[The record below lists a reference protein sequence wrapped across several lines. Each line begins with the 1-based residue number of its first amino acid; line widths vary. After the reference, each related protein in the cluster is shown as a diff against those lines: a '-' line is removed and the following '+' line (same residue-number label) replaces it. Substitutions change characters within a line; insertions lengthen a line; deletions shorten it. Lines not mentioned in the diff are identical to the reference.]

1 MFNLGQFRRDQL
13 NYDNYLSPLD
23 YTIKDFQV
31 QSQSLEMK
39 FFDKAI
45 QVSSKM
51 RYGQNYYIRLA
62 INKDSSSHQ
71 RITMQLRNSS
81 VTNSDIQT
89 LQTYYIPKEN
99 SINEKTTIIQF
110 VISPNATYDQII
122 LHLERKKQDFNKH
135 QDDDFYGRVLNVR
148 VESFGKITNLLG
160 QVITPTVLTKI
171 GVQGPPG
178 LLMCI
183 NGQGIR
189 IGPSG
194 IYQINNG
201 YQVNFLGFIVLM
213 SDDTPDKRDFFI
225 LDYQYKQEE

>member
-23 YTIKDFQV
+23 YTIDDIQA
-31 QSQSLEMK
+31 SSYSLEMK
-39 FFDKAI
+39 FNDKVI
-45 QVSSKM
+45 KVPSKM
-51 RYGQNYYIRLA
+51 TYGQNYYIRLA
-62 INKDSSSHQ
+62 INKNSNSHQ
-71 RITMQLRNSS
+71 KITMQLRNSS
-81 VTNSDIQT
+81 VTDSNIQT

-122 LHLERKKQDFNKH
+122 LHLERNNQDFNIH
-135 QDDDFYGRVLNVR
+135 HEDSIYGRIIEFR
-148 VESFGKITNLLG
+148 VESFGTITNLLG
-160 QVITPTVLTKI
+160 NAITPHVLTKM

-213 SDDTPDKRDFFI
+213 SDETPDKRDFFI

>member
-39 FFDKAI
+39 FFDKVI
-45 QVSSKM
+45 QTSPKM

-62 INKDSSSHQ
+62 INKDPSSHQ
-71 RITMQLRNSS
+71 KITMQLRNSS

-99 SINEKTTIIQF
+99 SINEKTSIIQF

-122 LHLERKKQDFNKH
+122 LHLERKQQDFNKH

-160 QVITPTVLTKI
+160 QVITPTVLTKM